1 MQNAAPQW
9 FTDAISSPIQKRTV
23 TVTGCPINY
32 LVWGEPD
39 RAPLV
44 LVHGGAAHAMWW
56 SFLAPELAR
65 HYYVIAPDLSGHG
78 DSGRRESYPG
88 EGWADE
94 VIAVSADAANGR
106 LPVLVGHSMGGLVSI
121 AAAAIHGERLAG
133 AIIVDA
139 PVRKPDPESEA
150 GRGGKTF
157 RTPKTYPDLPTA
169 MSHFRLIPEQPCEHG
184 FILEHIARHS
194 LVQTE
199 NGWTWKFD
207 PKVFLRASSR
217 PPRDYLTRVR
227 CRVALIRGEFSAI
240 VPPETSQYMVE
251 LLDRNAPLV
260 EIPQAH
266 HHLMLDQ
273 PLAFIAAVRALLTD
287 WEHSIPRRPPS
298 G

>member
-1 MQNAAPQW
+1 
-9 FTDAISSPIQKRTV
+9 
-23 TVTGCPINY
+23 
-32 LVWGEPD
+32 
-39 RAPLV
+39 
-44 LVHGGAAHAMWW
+44 
-56 SFLAPELAR
+56 
-65 HYYVIAPDLSGHG
+65 
-78 DSGRRESYPG
+78 
-88 EGWADE
+88 
-94 VIAVSADAANGR
+94 VSADAANGR

-139 PVRKPDPESEA
+139 PVRRPDPESEA
-150 GRGGKTF
+150 GQGGKTF
-157 RTPKTYPDLPTA
+157 RTPKTYPDLQTA

-194 LVQTE
+194 LVETE

-217 PPRDYLTRVR
+217 RPRDYLARVR
-227 CRVALIRGEFSAI
+227 CRVALIRGQFSAI

-251 LLDRNAPLV
+251 LLNRNAPLV